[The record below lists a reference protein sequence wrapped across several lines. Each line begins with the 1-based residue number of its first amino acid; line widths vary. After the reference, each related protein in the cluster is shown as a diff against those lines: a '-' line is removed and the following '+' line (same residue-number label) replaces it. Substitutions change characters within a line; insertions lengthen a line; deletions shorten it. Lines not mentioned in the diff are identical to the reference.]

1 MEDKSDDTPRAAPSS
16 QEGQRKRPAPTIDL
30 PASDVTDTTEAAKP
44 ATETTA
50 DEPQSTSRAR
60 FSAWGS
66 HPAQPDAATPE
77 SPSAA
82 TPVPA
87 PSATKTILIS
97 ALSGAAAALIIGGGW
112 LALSSGP
119 ADQDTPSSQT
129 VALDALNARITKL
142 ENKPVPSSTPRDDS
156 ALVNRLNVIENETA
170 TLRKDMAALRAQ
182 LESTTANVNALKSA
196 PADVTPA
203 QDLSGL
209 EGRLS
214 KLEQAAISPAAPQPV
229 ATVPQDDA
237 TLRRAVVATALDQA
251 VTQGVPFT
259 ASLSEAE
266 KLSGDTAALKSL
278 APFASTGVPTVSA
291 LTQDL
296 LDRIKPLETER
307 TAPPA
312 SANLVDRLRASA
324 FSLVRVTRVDDK
336 GTDRLALL
344 ARAKTAAQRGD
355 IAESQKLVTQLPEAD
370 RVKLQP
376 WIEKADARAAAL
388 AASRQFAQDAAAT
401 LSRPASASQ

>member
-1 MEDKSDDTPRAAPSS
+1 
-16 QEGQRKRPAPTIDL
+16 
-30 PASDVTDTTEAAKP
+30 
-44 ATETTA
+44 
-50 DEPQSTSRAR
+50 
-60 FSAWGS
+60 
-66 HPAQPDAATPE
+66 
-77 SPSAA
+77 
-82 TPVPA
+82 
-87 PSATKTILIS
+87 
-97 ALSGAAAALIIGGGW
+97 
-112 LALSSGP
+112 LSSGP
-119 ADQDTPSSQT
+119 ADQDTPSSQA

-196 PADVTPA
+196 PADATPA